1 MNVDNILS
9 NGIYFQQSAVYLQFL
24 FVFSIP
30 KLILRH
36 CYVKKMLK
44 EKFAKNTY
52 SYPFDLTF
60 NQCMKT
66 EYHEN
71 CEKKKS
77 KNNHIGV

>member
-1 MNVDNILS
+1 MNVNNILS
-9 NGIYFQQSAVYLQFL
+9 NGIYFQQLQIQQSAIYLQFL

-52 SYPFDLTF
+52 SHPFDLTF
-60 NQCMKT
+60 NQCKA
-66 EYHEN
+66 
-71 CEKKKS
+71 
-77 KNNHIGV
+77 

>member
-9 NGIYFQQSAVYLQFL
+9 NGIYFQRSAVYLQFL

-52 SYPFDLTF
+52 SHPFDLTF
-60 NQCMKT
+60 NQCKT
-66 EYHEN
+66 
-71 CEKKKS
+71 
-77 KNNHIGV
+77 